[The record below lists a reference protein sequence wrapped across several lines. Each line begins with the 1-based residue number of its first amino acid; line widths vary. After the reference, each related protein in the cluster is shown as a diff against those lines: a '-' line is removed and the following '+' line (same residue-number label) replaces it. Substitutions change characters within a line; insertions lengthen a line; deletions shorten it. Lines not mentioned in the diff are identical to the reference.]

1 MNAIYALYSD
11 PGSAQTAFDALRRA
25 GSALGVDAGKI
36 VVVTSEPFEGYD
48 FSTEHAKTHMFPLAA
63 LGGLLGGSLG
73 YWLASFTQT
82 SYPLPTGGMPIVTT
96 WTNGI
101 IIYEMTM
108 LGAIL
113 TTLITLLITA
123 GLPNFKPALSDPEI
137 WTGKILVG
145 VTDPPPAARGE
156 LEAKLRQAGALAV
169 KEFPPPGGAA
179 QTR

>member
-11 PGSAQTAFDALRRA
+11 PGSAQSAFDALRRT
-25 GSALGVDAGKI
+25 GPALGVDAGKI
-36 VVVTSEPFEGYD
+36 VVVTSVPLEGYD
-48 FSTEHAKTHMFPLAA
+48 FAAEHAKTYMFPLAA

-82 SYPLPTGGMPIVTT
+82 SYPLPTGGMPIVTS

-101 IIYEMTM
+101 IIFEMAM

-123 GLPNFKPALSDPEI
+123 GLPNFKPALCDPEI
-137 WTGKILVG
+137 WKGKILVG
-145 VTDPPPAARGE
+145 VTDPPPAARSE
-156 LEAKLRQAGALAV
+156 LEAKLRQAGAVAI
-169 KEFPPPGGAA
+169 KEFPPPHASA
-179 QTR
+179 

>member
-11 PGSAQTAFDALRRA
+11 PGSAQKAFDALRSA
-25 GSALGVDAGKI
+25 GPALGVDAGKI
-36 VVVTSEPFEGYD
+36 VVVTSEPFNSYE
-48 FSTEHAKTHMFPLAA
+48 FAREHAKTHMFPLAA
-63 LGGLLGGSLG
+63 LGGLLGGSFG

-82 SYPLPTGGMPIVTT
+82 SYPLTTGGMPIVTS

-101 IIYEMTM
+101 IIYELTM

-123 GLPNFKPALSDPEI
+123 RLPRFKPALSDPEI

-145 VTDPPPAARGE
+145 VTDPPPGSRTE
-156 LEAKLRQAGALAV
+156 LEAKLRQSGALAV
-169 KEFPPPGGAA
+169 KEFPPLGTAA
-179 QTR
+179 

>member
-11 PGSAQTAFDALRRA
+11 PGSAQIAFDALRRA
-25 GSALGVDAGKI
+25 GSALGLDAGKI
-36 VVVTSEPFEGYD
+36 VVVTSEPYEGYD
-48 FSTEHAKTHMFPLAA
+48 FADEHAKTYMFPLAA
-63 LGGLLGGSLG
+63 LGGLFGGSFG

-82 SYPLPTGGMPIVTT
+82 SYPLPTGGMPIVTS

-101 IIYEMTM
+101 VIYELTM

-145 VTDPPPAARGE
+145 VTDPPPAARAE
-156 LEAKLRQAGALAV
+156 LEAKLRQAGAVVV
-169 KEFPPPGGAA
+169 KELPPPMLRSDA
-179 QTR
+179 